1 MFERLLSIR
10 HWYLSE
16 AFLDRVVPIV
26 IKRLENGKDLS
37 VVEQTHT
44 FKALSGGVYSE
55 FSKKYG
61 MQVLFN
67 EKGDMAAH
75 IPLWGT
81 MFKHSG
87 MCNIGTAELASRIN
101 TANLNKEVFKA
112 VLIDSD
118 TPGGA
123 ANSVEVLDRSIR
135 ASSLPIVNWVDTMAC
150 SGGQWTASSVAAAGG
165 KVVVDSLVNTE
176 MGSIGALMLYQN
188 IAAKLE
194 KEGIKAEIIRAPQS
208 VDKARINSLEELTKE
223 QKNEILDE
231 LKLLTDSFISEV
243 VGNYGG
249 SLKKDTPKLLTG
261 GTFNG
266 AECLEIGL
274 AHEQGDLSHAFN
286 LAIDMANT
294 RKKKTINFK
303 TSNMGLLKRLGLSL
317 SSASTLPAEEQES
330 LVNAEERLGQLEGEN
345 ERLTAENGNLTTQV
359 ADLTAQ
365 LATANSTIETH
376 VATIAARDA
385 RIEELEKEPAAN
397 TTVVVADGDPE
408 AAAKNQAVID
418 SLAHNQSLDANP
430 MFNGSSKQEEK

>member
-37 VVEQTHT
+37 VVEQPHT
-44 FKALSGGVYSE
+44 FNVLSGGVYSE

-61 MQVLFN
+61 MQILFN
-67 EKGDMAAH
+67 EKGEMAAH

-87 MCNIGTAELASRIN
+87 MCNIGTAELASQIQ
-101 TANLNKEVFKA
+101 TANQNKEVFKSI
-112 VLIDSD
+112 VIDID

-123 ANSVEVLDRSIR
+123 ANSVEVLDRAIR
-135 ASSLPIVNWVDTMAC
+135 TSGLPVTGWVDTMAC
-150 SGGQWTASSVAAAGG
+150 SAGQWTASSIAASGG
-165 KVVVDSLVNTE
+165 KVIVDSLVNSE

-208 VDKARINSLEELTKE
+208 VDKARFNSLEELTKE
-223 QKNEILDE
+223 QRNELLSE
-231 LKLLTDSFISEV
+231 LKDLTDSFISEV
-243 VGNYGG
+243 SGNYGG
-249 SLKKDTPKLLTG
+249 TLKEDTPKLWTG

-286 LAIDMANT
+286 LSIDMANT
-294 RKKKTINFK
+294 RKKKTINFN
-303 TSNMGLLKRLGLSL
+303 SNMSLFKRLGLSL
-317 SSASTLPAEEQES
+317 SLAQKLTAEELEN
-330 LVNAEERLGQLEGEN
+330 VGKAEERLANAESEN
-345 ERLTAENGNLTTQV
+345 TRLSEENGNLTTQV

-365 LATANSTIETH
+365 LETANSTISTH
-376 VATIAARDA
+376 VATIAERDA
-385 RIEELEKEPAAN
+385 RIEELEEKPAA
-397 TTVVVADGDPE
+397 TTTIVVADGDPE
-408 AAAKNQAVID
+408 AVAKNQAIID
-418 SLAHNQSLDANP
+418 ALPHNIAADANP
-430 MFNGSSKQEEK
+430 MFNGSSKPEEK